1 MPMATTMVEP
11 SPADLGA
18 RAVLLDGL
26 MRRLGFET
34 TVERGRDALDFH
46 ECSVV
51 AVLKALQAA
60 WDAGRASVLR
70 EEVGDASCDP

>member
-1 MPMATTMVEP
+1 MAELT
-11 SPADLGA
+11 PADVGA
-18 RAVLLDGL
+18 RTVLLEGL

-34 TVERGRDALDFH
+34 TVERGRDALDWH

-60 WDAGRASVLR
+60 WDAGRASVSG
-70 EEVGDASCDP
+70 EDK

>member
-1 MPMATTMVEP
+1 MRVATAMVERELT
-11 SPADLGA
+11 PADLGA
-18 RAVLLDGL
+18 RTVLLEGL

-34 TVERGRDALDFH
+34 TVERGRDALDWH

-60 WDAGRASVLR
+60 WDAGRASVS
-70 EEVGDASCDP
+70 EEDK

>member
-1 MPMATTMVEP
+1 MAELT
-11 SPADLGA
+11 PADVGA
-18 RAVLLDGL
+18 RTVLLEDL

-34 TVERGRDALDFH
+34 TVERGRDALDWH

-60 WDAGRASVLR
+60 WDAGRASVS
-70 EEVGDASCDP
+70 EEDK

>member
-1 MPMATTMVEP
+1 MAEL
-11 SPADLGA
+11 SPADVGA
-18 RAVLLDGL
+18 RTVLLEGL

-34 TVERGRDALDFH
+34 TVERGRDALDWH

-60 WDAGRASVLR
+60 WDAGRASVS
-70 EEVGDASCDP
+70 EEDK